1 MSGNRLGQISA
12 NVTLK
17 QVGSQRS
24 QGQWDSRGTFLAA
37 SCDTHGLEQNWMCPG
52 AVLPMWDSNHLSL
65 LSWNRHEH
73 ILDRGNDTR
82 AQAPGSEHRCQLVSS
97 VGKQELTRTWKP
109 WRTWRGGNLK
119 SEIGTVT
126 EGRGNSWPSYFNHTA
141 LNGFLKQLKGLITLL
156 VSTISY
162 G

>member
-1 MSGNRLGQISA
+1 MAVRDHRVSGILGAPFLQPP
-12 NVTLK
+12 VTLM
-17 QVGSQRS
+17 G
-24 QGQWDSRGTFLAA
+24 WSRTGCALELCSPCGTP
-37 SCDTHGLEQNWMCPG
+37 TT
-52 AVLPMWDSNHLSL
+52 SL
-65 LSWNRHEH
+65 LSWNRHEN

-97 VGKQELTRTWKP
+97 VEKQELTRTWKP